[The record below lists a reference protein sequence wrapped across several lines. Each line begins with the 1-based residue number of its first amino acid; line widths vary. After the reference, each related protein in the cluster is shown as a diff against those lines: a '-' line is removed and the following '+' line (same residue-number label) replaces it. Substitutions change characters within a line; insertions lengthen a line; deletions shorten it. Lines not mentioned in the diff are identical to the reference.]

1 VSLWSR
7 SEKVPVSTVSTV
19 SITTIRLDNY
29 DITDDQEGMYPF
41 VSESPLLT
49 VYGLSLG
56 RQNNAH
62 VTDVHDITGLIHGP
76 AAGADAS
83 CIYLESFSFSLLC
96 TIEYTHTV
104 SPNFHIVTAH
114 VTLNGSVTS

>member
-62 VTDVHDITGLIHGP
+62 VEILIARSLILISKKATRP
-76 AAGADAS
+76 Y
-83 CIYLESFSFSLLC
+83 IY
-96 TIEYTHTV
+96 
-104 SPNFHIVTAH
+104 
-114 VTLNGSVTS
+114 GTSTYVLI